1 MTTVEKPSTSNTP
14 THEDEVARFYHSG
27 PGGKY
32 AGAAYSK
39 LMGDVWFHGDP
50 DLETAGMTPRQAAIG
65 TLKRLAAEVEI
76 EPEDRVLDFGSGPG
90 GGLIELASMT
100 EAVCVGLSIP
110 DDLNG
115 MARKL
120 AAARG
125 MEGQVSFL
133 TPGPQDYRTLSAFPD
148 GSFTVATAFESICH
162 VTRPDL
168 LFDALYRVVKPGG
181 WLIVRDWAARP
192 WGEYQSTKDMNR
204 FLGPVCEH
212 ISLAELRTL
221 GRHVA
226 LIEAA
231 GFTVHRA
238 VDVFDGMECWGATP
252 PEDRPKWLDYTGP
265 VHQVFREGKEA
276 LDAARGAGVFTVI
289 EVLARRPAW
298 PLDVN
303 H

>member
-1 MTTVEKPSTSNTP
+1 MTTVEPPSTHDTP

-32 AGAAYSK
+32 AGAAYSR

-50 DLETAGMTPRQAAIG
+50 DLENAGRTPRQAAIG
-65 TLKRLAAEVEI
+65 TLKRLADEVAI
-76 EPEDRVLDFGSGPG
+76 EPGDRVLDFGSGPG
-90 GGLIELASMT
+90 GGLIELAGMT
-100 EAVCVGLSIP
+100 GAVCVGLSIP

-120 AAARG
+120 AEDRG

-133 TPGPQDYRTLSAFPD
+133 TPGPQDYRSLSAWPD
-148 GSFTVATAFESICH
+148 GSFKVATAFESICH

-168 LFDALYRVVKPGG
+168 LFAALFRVVEPGG
-181 WLIVRDWAARP
+181 WLIVRDWASRP
-192 WGEYQSTKDMNR
+192 WGQHQSTKEMNR
-204 FLGPVCEH
+204 FLDPVCDH

-231 GFTVHRA
+231 GFEVLRG
-238 VDVFDGMECWGATP
+238 VDVFDGVECWGATP

-265 VHQVFREGKEA
+265 ENDVFHEGKEA

-289 EVLARRPAW
+289 EVLARRPGF
-298 PLDVN
+298 
-303 H
+303 